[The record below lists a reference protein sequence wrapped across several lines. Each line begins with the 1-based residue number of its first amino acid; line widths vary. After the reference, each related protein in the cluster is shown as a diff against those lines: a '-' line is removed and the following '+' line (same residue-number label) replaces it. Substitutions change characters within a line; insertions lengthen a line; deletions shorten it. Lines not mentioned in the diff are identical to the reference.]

1 MKIYVINL
9 ASSTQRMQAISE
21 HLHGLGLA
29 FERVEAVRGKDLS
42 EPELADLYSP
52 QANHQRFYRP
62 LSAGEIGC
70 YASHLNLWRAMVDE
84 GVPLALVLE
93 DDMELDAH
101 MPALLQA
108 MEAVDAPKDWDMV
121 KLVGMRPA
129 EAARRWPLMEGFDWV
144 DCKRLPS
151 QTGAY
156 VIRLSGAA
164 KLARRAAPFSR
175 PIDVELRHH
184 WEFDLKVLAL
194 SPYPARE
201 APTAQLTTIGFSR
214 HLSAGQRLRKWRYQ
228 AAYSLHNAWHRW
240 RQGGHNPKTS

>member
-21 HLHGLGLA
+21 HLHSLGLA
-29 FERVEAVRGKDLS
+29 FERVEAVWGKDLS
-42 EPELADLYSP
+42 ERELANLYSP

-70 YASHLNLWRAMVDE
+70 YASHLNVWRAMVD
-84 GVPLALVLE
+84 GCVPLALVLE
-93 DDMELDAH
+93 DDMELDAR
-101 MPALLQA
+101 MPVLLQA
-108 MEAVDAPKDWDMV
+108 MEAMEATQAWDMV

-129 EAARRWPLMEGFDWV
+129 EAARKWPFIEGFDWV

-156 VIRLSGAA
+156 VIRLSGAT

-214 HLSAGQRLRKWRYQ
+214 RLSAGQRLRKWRYQ
-228 AAYSLHNAWHRW
+228 LAYSFHNAWHRW
-240 RQGGHNPKTS
+240 RHGGHNLQSS